1 MRVYTSDII
10 EEMKGNEFG
19 YSQVCVNNIVNM
31 FVGKLIGHVK
41 RGDEVVIRNLVRFKT
56 IDIEARTFRSS
67 FDGREHAIPA
77 HQRVTAKPSPSFK
90 KA

>member
-1 MRVYTSDII
+1 MNDVV
-10 EEMKGNEFG
+10 K
-19 YSQVCVNNIVNM
+19 M
-31 FVGKLIGHVK
+31 FISGVIGHVK
-41 RGDEVVIRNLVRFKT
+41 SGDEVVSRNLVRFKT

-77 HQRVTAKPSPSFK
+77 HQRVTAKPSPTFK